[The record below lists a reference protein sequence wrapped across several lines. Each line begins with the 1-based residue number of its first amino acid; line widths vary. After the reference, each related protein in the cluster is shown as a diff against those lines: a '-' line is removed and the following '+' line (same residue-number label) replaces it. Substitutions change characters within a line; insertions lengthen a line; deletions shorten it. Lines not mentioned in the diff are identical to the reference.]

1 MGAVQYVL
9 MPFTDDLPDKLF
21 DLSLALE
28 HGIDAALGKFPHPY
42 DREEVMEKLIAAA
55 GYEIEERDE
64 Q

>member
-1 MGAVQYVL
+1 

>member
-1 MGAVQYVL
+1 MQYVL
-9 MPFTDDLPDKLF
+9 IPLTDDFANRLS

-42 DREEVMEKLIAAA
+42 DREEVMEKLVAAA

-64 Q
+64 